1 MVLSSY
7 EKHSRQK
14 AACCPFQRKQL
25 YIRQSVL
32 RTNSASRTTALRC
45 KIKLR
50 LWFQTALSG
59 EPCRGAAVRIFQ
71 PFTYIRFHTVPGVCT
86 GVKKPLTA
94 FGKTLAP
101 IGSNLGVQLYAV
113 LFRPLTHIQR
123 FQQMREAPQVFDFM
137 QQVGSNKNSNLQ
149 TPTNLASAPFPNIRY
164 FLKYRFQR
172 IRETP
177 QVFGFI

>member
-1 MVLSSY
+1 MVLFSY

-14 AACCPFQRKQL
+14 AACCLFQRKRL

-50 LWFQTALSG
+50 LWFQTALPG

-113 LFRPLTHIQR
+113 LLRPLTHVQR
-123 FQQMREAPQVFDFM
+123 FQLIREAPQVFGFM
-137 QQVGSNKNSNLQ
+137 QQVGSNKNSNLHKHIY
-149 TPTNLASAPFPNIRY
+149 NLASTPFTQY
-164 FLKYRFQR
+164 
-172 IRETP
+172 
-177 QVFGFI
+177 

>member
-1 MVLSSY
+1 MFQFGSNLGAYTNTAPRMVLSSY

-14 AACCPFQRKQL
+14 AACCPFQKKRL

-50 LWFQTALSG
+50 LWFQTALPG
-59 EPCRGAAVRIFQ
+59 EPCRGAAVRLFQ
-71 PFTYIRFHTVPGVCT
+71 PFTHIRSYTVPGVYT
-86 GVKKPLTA
+86 GAKKPLTA
-94 FGKTLAP
+94 FGNILAP

-123 FQQMREAPQVFDFM
+123 FQQMREAPQVFGFM
-137 QQVGSNKNSNLQ
+137 QQVGSNKSFNL
-149 TPTNLASAPFPNIRY
+149 
-164 FLKYRFQR
+164 
-172 IRETP
+172 
-177 QVFGFI
+177 